1 MGTTRKS
8 VNMTEGPFLKKII
21 VFVIPLILTGL
32 LQCFYNAADLAVIG
46 QFRGE
51 LALAAVGSTGALTN
65 LIVGLFMGLSAGVG
79 VVVAYYMGAK
89 RYKTVSR
96 VVHNAVLIAAI
107 LGIFVM
113 GIGTVLAPV
122 LLRWMDT
129 PETVLGGATLYIRII
144 FCGVPASM
152 MYNYCASMLR
162 ATGDTKHPLI
172 FLSVSGVVNVLLN
185 LLLVAVFGMGVEG
198 VAIATIAS
206 QYLSAVMIL
215 CYMARTDGV
224 LKFSFRRLRLNRLIV
239 KKILA
244 IGIPSGAQS
253 ALFSLANVMIQSSIN
268 FFGDV
273 EVAGNAA
280 GGNLEGFVYIAMNA
294 MYHASLTFVGQN
306 VGAKKYKNIKRIT
319 LYCVLC
325 ATVIGIAVGGIILLF
340 GDFFVGIYASE
351 PEVIA
356 AGINRIWSILPFY
369 WMCGVMESLCGS
381 IRGMGRSMTT
391 MVISL
396 LGACVLRVV
405 WCKTLAVWFRSV
417 NVIYWCWPVSWVIVI
432 SASVIALVYFYRQII
447 QKQRLAAIMSRDR
460 VLT

>member
-1 MGTTRKS
+1 MGKKTA
-8 VNMTEGPFLKKII
+8 NMTEGPFLKKII
-21 VFVIPLILTGL
+21 IFVIPLILTGL

-79 VVVAYYMGAK
+79 VVVAYYMGAM

-96 VVHNAVLIAAI
+96 VVHNSILIAAI
-107 LGIFVM
+107 LGVIVM
-113 GIGTVLAPV
+113 GIGIALAPI

-129 PETVLGGATLYIRII
+129 PETVLPGATLYVRII
-144 FCGVPASM
+144 FCGIPASM

-162 ATGDTKHPLI
+162 ATGDTKRPLF
-172 FLSVSGVVNVLLN
+172 FLSVSGLANVTMN

-198 VAIATIAS
+198 VAIATITS

-215 CYMARTDGV
+215 TYMSRTDGV
-224 LKFSFRRLRLNRLIV
+224 LKFSFRKLRLNRLIV

-244 IGIPSGAQS
+244 IGIPSGIQS
-253 ALFSLANVMIQSSIN
+253 SLFSLSNVMIQSSIN

-273 EVAGNAA
+273 VVAGNAA

-294 MYHASLTFVGQN
+294 MYHAALTFVGQN
-306 VGAKKYKNIKRIT
+306 VGAKKYHNIKRIT
-319 LYCVLC
+319 LCCTLC
-325 ATVIGIAVGGIILLF
+325 ATVIGLAVGGVILLF
-340 GDFFVGIYASE
+340 GGFFVGIYASE
-351 PEVIA
+351 PDVIA
-356 AGINRIWSILPFY
+356 AGLTRNWAILPFY
-369 WMCGVMESLCGS
+369 WMCGVMEALCGA
-381 IRGMGRSMTT
+381 IRGMGKSMTT

-405 WCKTLAVWFRSV
+405 WCKTLAVWFRTV
-417 NVIYWCWPVSWVIVI
+417 NMVYWCWPVSWVVVIV
-432 SASVIALVYFYRQII
+432 ASIIAFAYFYKQLIRQ
-447 QKQRLAAIMSRDR
+447 QSFDQSMLREPS
-460 VLT
+460 LTE